1 MPLPLMPERCHVPA
15 RCHADLRSCGATLHF
30 KRVGQL
36 AAVLI
41 SFVVHAVLMPPANR
55 SVAHA
60 QQPADRPRV
69 GLALGGGAARGLA
82 HVGVLEW
89 LEEHRIPVDAIAGT
103 GIGGLV
109 GGGYATGRS
118 ADEVRAVVGDI
129 DWDRMFLGEV
139 EYGQKSFRRKEDRRG
154 YPVRPEFGLR
164 GGLRLVASLDPG
176 HAVELLLSRIA
187 LPYAAPLEFDALPIP
202 FRAVAADLEA
212 ATVVEL
218 GSGSLASALRATMS
232 VPGVFQPVER
242 DGLLLADGALLNNVP
257 ADVVSRMGVDVVI
270 AVDASEP
277 LGTREDLQSLVS
289 VANQALGVMMVERTR
304 GVLDRHAD
312 HVITPELD
320 EVLAFDWR
328 EFDTIR
334 ALGYEAAAAAGGAL
348 AYLALSPAEWERHI
362 DERRAR
368 RTPSLVEP
376 QFVRVEGVHDQAA
389 DEVSRAV
396 EPMLGTELDPNEL
409 DLRLTRLAGR
419 GRLGALGYDLLR
431 DGDRMG
437 IGIRARD
444 KPHGPP
450 FLNLGVGV
458 ENVEDS
464 VEDSVTDMEMSVG
477 TRVTVLDAGTR
488 DAELRFDLALGRDR
502 GARLEHYLP
511 VAGSRM
517 FVAPRVEWHSRRQ
530 RVSVVGKPMAGYRTR
545 RTRFG
550 ADLGVAFGVAS
561 ELRAGYEA
569 AMVDASRLPDVDG
582 MEHCLPDIDGM
593 KHCLGNIDG
602 LEHGARVRW
611 VYDGQDHW
619 LVPRSGTRIETE
631 ARWLV
636 AAPEQPSGF
645 AQAPF
650 TQARFTS
657 STFLPLGREGR
668 VFLSMVGSMASGD
681 PDDRLSPFYQSTL
694 GGPFR
699 LGVFERDQF
708 RGVRTGYAGA
718 GYLHRLG
725 RMPDLFGGSIF
736 AGAWLESGWVD
747 NDGGV
752 PTAGPADI
760 CPNVSVGLL
769 VDTLVGALFASA
781 SFAHGERRR
790 FHIALRPSIVVA
802 AVVEWSTAVP
812 IAMCGG
818 GPVRAVRKSA
828 GATTSRSCP
837 IQPWPHIERRH
848 AAVDDA
854 PAAGTRNHETSTAL
868 MNCVAEVLQLPRSAA
883 PLLDIPQLGDVQQ
896 IPRSARALLHGDEVV
911 YGGHEE
917 RALIDRHRDRPPFEL
932 VERIAFPY
940 QQVDLGAAVTGV
952 EVEGQHTLLP
962 PPATDVLDVADP
974 FDRLRDAGTGA
985 E

>member
-15 RCHADLRSCGATLHF
+15 RCHADLRSCGATFHF
-30 KRVGQL
+30 KRMGQL

-41 SFVVHAVLMPPANR
+41 SFLAHAVVTPP
-55 SVAHA
+55 VAHA
-60 QQPADRPRV
+60 QQPADRLRV

-103 GIGGLV
+103 SIGGLI
-109 GGGYATGRS
+109 GGGYAMGRS
-118 ADEVRAVVGDI
+118 ADEVGAMVGDI

-164 GGLRLVASLDPG
+164 GGLRLVTSLDPG
-176 HAVELLLSRIA
+176 HAVELLLSRVA

-212 ATVVEL
+212 AAVVEL

-232 VPGVFQPVER
+232 IPGVFQPVER

-270 AVDASEP
+270 AVDVGEP
-277 LGTREDLQSLVS
+277 LETREDLQSLVS
-289 VANQALGVMMVERTR
+289 VVGQALGVMMVERTR
-304 GVLDRHAD
+304 DVLNRHAD
-312 HVITPELD
+312 HVIKPELD
-320 EVLAFDWR
+320 GVTAFDWR

-334 ALGYEAAAAAGGAL
+334 ALGYEAVAAAGGAL

-376 QFVRVEGVHDQAA
+376 QFVRVEGVHDRTA

-396 EPMLGTELDPNEL
+396 EPMLGTGLDPNEL

-437 IGIRARD
+437 IGVRARD

-458 ENVEDS
+458 ENVENP
-464 VEDSVTDMEMSVG
+464 VAAMAVSVG

-488 DAELRFDLALGRDR
+488 DAELRLDLALGRDR

-530 RVSVVGKPMAGYRTR
+530 RVSVVGKSMADYRTR
-545 RTRFG
+545 RTRLG

-569 AMVDASRLPDVDG
+569 AMVDAFRLSNNDG
-582 MEHCLPDIDGM
+582 MGHCWQHIDGM
-593 KHCLGNIDG
+593 KHCPDG

-611 VYDGQDHW
+611 AYDGQDHW

-747 NDGGV
+747 NDGGSPRPAP
-752 PTAGPADI
+752 PT
-760 CPNVSVGLL
+760 SV
-769 VDTLVGALFASA
+769 
-781 SFAHGERRR
+781 
-790 FHIALRPSIVVA
+790 
-802 AVVEWSTAVP
+802 
-812 IAMCGG
+812 
-818 GPVRAVRKSA
+818 
-828 GATTSRSCP
+828 
-837 IQPWPHIERRH
+837 
-848 AAVDDA
+848 
-854 PAAGTRNHETSTAL
+854 
-868 MNCVAEVLQLPRSAA
+868 
-883 PLLDIPQLGDVQQ
+883 PLLLW
-896 IPRSARALLHGDEVV
+896 RRAGC
-911 YGGHEE
+911 
-917 RALIDRHRDRPPFEL
+917 
-932 VERIAFPY
+932 
-940 QQVDLGAAVTGV
+940 
-952 EVEGQHTLLP
+952 
-962 PPATDVLDVADP
+962 PAKGSP
-974 FDRLRDAGTGA
+974 
-985 E
+985 